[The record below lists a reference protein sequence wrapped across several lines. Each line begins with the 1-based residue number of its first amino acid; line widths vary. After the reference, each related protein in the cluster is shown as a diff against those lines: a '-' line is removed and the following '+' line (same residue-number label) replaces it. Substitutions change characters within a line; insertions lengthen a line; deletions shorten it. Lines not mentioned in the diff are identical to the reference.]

1 MSLFVTFS
9 RHDVI
14 IFKIHAQQQIQNS
27 KTKRGI
33 KYANPKVDPNNQNA
47 DNEQP
52 PTDPESYVL

>member
-1 MSLFVTFS
+1 MFS

-33 KYANPKVDPNNQNA
+33 KYANPKIDPNNQNA
-47 DNEQP
+47 DHEQP
-52 PTDPESYVL
+52 PTDPKGYVL